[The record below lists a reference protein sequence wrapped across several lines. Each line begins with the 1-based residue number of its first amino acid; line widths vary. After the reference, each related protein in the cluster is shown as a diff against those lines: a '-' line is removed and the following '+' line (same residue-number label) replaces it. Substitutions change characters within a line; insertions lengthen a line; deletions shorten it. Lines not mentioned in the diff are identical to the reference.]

1 MCEIINVSRTIHLG
15 GVFMDYIYKD
25 KSTALTIEQEAKQM
39 NDEIVDRLIA
49 YRKHLK
55 LTQQDIADATGIQR
69 ANIARI
75 ESKKSMASLES
86 LKKYARSLGFELWFE
101 MGRPEKSANKLP
113 LPVGCSDFRR
123 VCTQYCYVDKT
134 LLIKDIL
141 DENIAVS
148 LFTRPRRFGKT
159 LNMDMLRVFFEKT
172 ENDTSVY
179 FMDKKIWTCGEK
191 YREHQG
197 KYPVIFLTFK
207 DVKFMTWE
215 ENVAYLKFVFATE
228 FNRHP
233 ELFESDKC
241 NAFEKKYF
249 ARVASGEATE
259 MDLTQALL
267 YLTQMLDKHHKI
279 APIIIIDEYDSP
291 IQQGYMKGY
300 YEQAVSFVRSLFSG
314 GFKDNTH
321 LSYGFMTGILRV
333 AQESIFSGLN
343 NIKVNSILENDYSQY
358 FGFTPEEVCQM
369 AEYYGVPEKYEEI
382 CKWYDGYRFGE
393 SHIFN
398 PWSVI
403 GYFNSKCTPKPFWV
417 STSNND
423 IIGEIMENATD
434 EIREDLY
441 LLLQG
446 KSVCTSADTGVI
458 YPNIKKNSD
467 SVFSFLLVAGYL
479 KISEIIELW
488 EGEVTY
494 KVSIPNLEISSIYRK
509 EILSKL
515 TDVIP
520 QSTGKAIQQAICE
533 NNAEDLQKQI
543 QKLLIQTVSY
553 NDAAN
558 ESFYHGFMLG
568 LCALLDSIYYVS
580 SNREAGEGRF
590 DIQLMP
596 KKQGFPGILMELK
609 SGKNCLSEQLG
620 DLAEDAL
627 KQIELR
633 KYDKEMNRQGVNEIV
648 KYGVAFCGKN
658 VEIATR

>member
-1 MCEIINVSRTIHLG
+1 
-15 GVFMDYIYKD
+15 MDYRVKD
-25 KSTALTIEQEAKQM
+25 KDITLTIEQEAKQM

-49 YRKHLK
+49 YRKYLK

-75 ESKKSMASLES
+75 EGKKSMASLES
-86 LKKYARSLGFELWFE
+86 LKKYARSLGLELWFE
-101 MGRPEKSANKLP
+101 MGRKEKANYKLP

-141 DENIAVS
+141 DENIMVS

-159 LNMDMLRVFFEKT
+159 LNMDMLRVFFENT
-172 ENDTSVY
+172 ENDTSVF
-179 FMDKKIWTCGEK
+179 FMDKKIWKCGEK
-191 YREHQG
+191 YRKHQG

-207 DVKFMTWE
+207 DLKFKTWE
-215 ENVAYLKFVFATE
+215 ENVSYLKFVFATE

-249 ARVASGEATE
+249 ARVASGEASE

-267 YLTQMLDKHHKI
+267 YLTLMLDKHHRV
-279 APIIIIDEYDSP
+279 APIVIIDEYDSP

-314 GFKDNTH
+314 GFKDNIH

-333 AQESIFSGLN
+333 AKESIFSGLN
-343 NIKVNSILENDYSQY
+343 NIKVNSILEDDYSQY
-358 FGFTPEEVCQM
+358 FGFTPEEVCEM

-382 CKWYDGYRFGE
+382 CKWYDGYRFGD

-403 GYFNSKCTPKPFWV
+403 GYFNSKCVPKPFWV

-423 IIGEIMENATD
+423 IIGEILENATD
-434 EIREDLY
+434 EIYEKLY

-446 KSVCTSADTGVI
+446 KSISTLANTIVI
-458 YPNIKKNSD
+458 YPDIKKNPD
-467 SVFSFLLVAGYL
+467 AVFCFLLVAGYL
-479 KISEIIELW
+479 KIVKISKLW
-488 EGEVTY
+488 AGKYAYEVA
-494 KVSIPNLEISSIYRK
+494 IPNLEISSIYK
-509 EILSKL
+509 EEILSKL

-520 QSTGKAIQQAICE
+520 YPTVRAIQEAICGNDVE
-533 NNAEDLQKQI
+533 ELRKQL
-543 QKLLIQTVSY
+543 QKLLLETVSY

-568 LCALLDSIYYVS
+568 LCALLDDVYYIS
-580 SNREAGEGRF
+580 SNRESGEGRF

-596 KKQGFPGILMELK
+596 KREGFPGVLIELK
-609 SGKNCLSEQLG
+609 AGKQCPSESLV
-620 DLAEDAL
+620 DLAEEAL
-627 KQIELR
+627 NQMELR
-633 KYDKEMNRQGVNEIV
+633 QYDVEMKRQGVIDV
-648 KYGVAFCGKN
+648 AKYGVAFCGKK
-658 VEIATR
+658 VEIATRLT

>member
-1 MCEIINVSRTIHLG
+1 
-15 GVFMDYIYKD
+15 MDYIYKE

-55 LTQQDIADATGIQR
+55 LTQQDIADATGILR

-86 LKKYARSLGFELWFE
+86 LKKYARSLGFELRFE
-101 MGRPEKSANKLP
+101 MVRPENSDRKLP

-141 DENIAVS
+141 DENITVS

-172 ENDTSVY
+172 DMDTSVY
-179 FMDKKIWTCGEK
+179 FMDKKIWKCGEV
-191 YREHQG
+191 YQEHQG

-207 DVKFMTWE
+207 DVKYMTWE

-233 ELFESDKC
+233 ELFDSDKC
-241 NAFEKKYF
+241 NEFEKKYF

-267 YLTQMLDKHHKI
+267 YLTQMLDKHHEV

-300 YEQAVSFVRSLFSG
+300 YDQAVSFVRSLFSG
-314 GFKDNTH
+314 GFKDNPH

-333 AQESIFSGLN
+333 AKESIFSGLN
-343 NIKVNSILENDYSQY
+343 NLKVNSILENDYSQY
-358 FGFTPEEVCQM
+358 FGFTPEEVREM
-369 AEYYGVPEKYEEI
+369 AEYYGVPEKYDEI

-403 GYFNSKCTPKPFWV
+403 GYFNSKCKPKPFWV

-423 IIGEIMENATD
+423 IIGEILENATD
-434 EIREDLY
+434 EIYETLY
-441 LLLQG
+441 MLLQG
-446 KSVCTSADTGVI
+446 KSVYTSADMSII
-458 YPNIKKNSD
+458 YPNIKNNPD
-467 SVFSFLLVAGYL
+467 SVYSFLLVAGYL
-479 KISEIIELW
+479 KIVEISELW
-488 EGEVTY
+488 EGKCTYEVA
-494 KVSIPNLEISSIYRK
+494 IPNLEITSIYK
-509 EILSKL
+509 EEILSKL
-515 TDVIP
+515 TNVIP
-520 QSTGKAIQQAICE
+520 NSTGRAIQRAICE
-533 NNAEDLQKQI
+533 NNVEDLQKQL
-543 QKLLIQTVSY
+543 QKLLLQSVSY

-568 LCALLDSIYYVS
+568 LCAMLDSVYYLS

-590 DIQLMP
+590 DIQLIP
-596 KKQGFPGILMELK
+596 KKKGFPGILMELK
-609 SGKNCLSEQLG
+609 STKNCLPERLEE
-620 DLAEDAL
+620 LAEDAL
-627 KQIELR
+627 NQIELR
-633 KYDKEMNRQGVNEIV
+633 KYDEEMNRQGVNKIV
-648 KYGVAFCGKN
+648 KYGVAFCGKK
-658 VEIATR
+658 VEIATRIKSR

>member
-1 MCEIINVSRTIHLG
+1 
-15 GVFMDYIYKD
+15 MDYRVKD
-25 KSTALTIEQEAKQM
+25 KDITLTIEQEAKQM

-49 YRKHLK
+49 YRKYLK

-75 ESKKSMASLES
+75 EGKKSMASLES
-86 LKKYARSLGFELWFE
+86 LKKYARSLGLELWFE
-101 MGRPEKSANKLP
+101 MGRKDNADDKLP

-141 DENIAVS
+141 DENIMVS

-159 LNMDMLRVFFEKT
+159 LNMDMLRVFFENT

-179 FMDKKIWTCGEK
+179 FMDKKIWKCGEK
-191 YREHQG
+191 YRKHQG

-207 DVKFMTWE
+207 DVKFKTWE
-215 ENVAYLKFVFATE
+215 ENVSYLKFVFATE

-259 MDLTQALL
+259 MDLAQALL
-267 YLTQMLDKHHKI
+267 YLTLMLDKHHKV
-279 APIIIIDEYDSP
+279 APIVIIDEYDSP
-291 IQQGYMKGY
+291 IQQGYTKGY

-333 AQESIFSGLN
+333 AKESIFSGLN
-343 NIKVNSILENDYSQY
+343 NIKVNSIFEDDYSQY
-358 FGFTPEEVCQM
+358 FGFTPEEVFEM
-369 AEYYGVPEKYEEI
+369 AEYYGVPEKYDEI
-382 CKWYDGYRFGE
+382 CKWYDGYRFGD

-403 GYFNSKCTPKPFWV
+403 GYFNSKCVPKPFWV

-423 IIGEIMENATD
+423 IIGEILENATD
-434 EIREDLY
+434 EIYENLY

-446 KSVCTSADTGVI
+446 KSISTLANTIVI
-458 YPNIKKNSD
+458 YPDIKKNPD
-467 SVFSFLLVAGYL
+467 AVFSFLLVAGYL
-479 KISEIIELW
+479 KIVKISKLW
-488 EGEVTY
+488 AGKYAYEVA
-494 KVSIPNLEISSIYRK
+494 IPNLEISSIYK
-509 EILSKL
+509 EEILSKL

-520 QSTGKAIQQAICE
+520 YPTGRAIQEAICGNDVE
-533 NNAEDLQKQI
+533 ELRKQL
-543 QKLLIQTVSY
+543 QKLLLETVSY

-568 LCALLDSIYYVS
+568 LCALLDDVYYIS
-580 SNREAGEGRF
+580 SNRESGEGRF

-596 KKQGFPGILMELK
+596 KREGFPGVLIELK
-609 SGKNCLSEQLG
+609 AGKQCPSESLV
-620 DLAEDAL
+620 DLAEEAL
-627 KQIELR
+627 NQMELR
-633 KYDKEMNRQGVNEIV
+633 QYDVEMKRQGVIDV
-648 KYGVAFCGKN
+648 AKYGVAFCGKK
-658 VEIATR
+658 VEIATRLT